1 VGGKLSSLKQQYK
14 ALELD
19 DHALLLHLERVTF
32 ANQRVG
38 TLRMVRNK
46 MLEGLDEMERSNRIS
61 RIVHRRA

>member
-1 VGGKLSSLKQQYK
+1 MGGKFSSLKQQYK

-19 DHALLLHLERVTF
+19 DRSLLLHLQPVTF

-38 TLRMVRNK
+38 TLRTVRNK